1 MGSSSKSSASV
12 VNEQQNQQ
20 QLVSA
25 HRERRK
31 KGGIISAALQDPSI
45 RDHLDEQIQDCLRPQ
60 LSIRKLDIAKG
71 RKKRTRR
78 QFRDQNQRTNLI
90 CSENSNLLVELM
102 SVEEQ
107 KHLSCKERRLIGPPP
122 LSFPSHKSFS
132 RSLDSTSTSS
142 SRTPV
147 DCLEKQ
153 RRCGRLHS
161 PLTACFCNRAL
172 PPSFRSYIRQ
182 YRKHSLESCSRNVP
196 RRVAQWESRGT
207 DPESS

>member
-1 MGSSSKSSASV
+1 
-12 VNEQQNQQ
+12 
-20 QLVSA
+20 
-25 HRERRK
+25 
-31 KGGIISAALQDPSI
+31 
-45 RDHLDEQIQDCLRPQ
+45 
-60 LSIRKLDIAKG
+60 
-71 RKKRTRR
+71 
-78 QFRDQNQRTNLI
+78 
-90 CSENSNLLVELM
+90 M

-207 DPESS
+207 DPESSWKEQIRHGWGCSCRVVPVSCARAPEWRTREWHSYGDWCDRHRCS